1 LSVKVRETYKNWIR
15 FFQQEPAAKTPF
27 RGKPAGINS
36 ETGGLLKN
44 LSDVNGCIPSSAI
57 TALNARL
64 KATGVNILLL
74 MKTPDTLLL
83 FYAVL
88 NSGKNFINA
97 ELPLKE
103 SGTG

>member
-1 LSVKVRETYKNWIR
+1 
-15 FFQQEPAAKTPF
+15 
-27 RGKPAGINS
+27 
-36 ETGGLLKN
+36 
-44 LSDVNGCIPSSAI
+44 
-57 TALNARL
+57 
-64 KATGVNILLL
+64 

-83 FYAVL
+83 FYGVL